1 MTARPG
7 KMART
12 RISDGLGLG
21 FDIGL
26 GFCNGLGFAL
36 GNGFC
41 RRCIGNRHGFM
52 LYDY

>member
-12 RISDGLGLG
+12 RISGGLGIGIGL
-21 FDIGL
+21 DIGL
-26 GFCNGLGFAL
+26 GIGLGFAL

-41 RRCIGNRHGFM
+41 GRCIENRHGFM
-52 LYDY
+52 LNDY